1 MTRNWFEKSRNA
13 WEELGV
19 SQSNTMFDKKTV
31 RGKLQAEEL
40 QWVISHIS
48 TGAQKILDAGC
59 GPGRY
64 TKIFAEEGK
73 MVVSYDFS
81 RSILKLLQKNLGGI
95 RSILIQGNIQT
106 LPFKD
111 NQFDVVL
118 ILDVLHH
125 LETKEMRMNAIKE
138 GFRVSKQYVFLD
150 VKNKYNPYLWYRYK
164 KIKDPFL
171 RVGYTYYEILN
182 AVQESGGRVIESKG
196 LGFPLIFVAPY
207 ILIKAVTTC
216 SYETNCRHR
225 ASCACPFIQK
235 CYLGVGKK
243 RA

>member
-1 MTRNWFEKSRNA
+1 MERLFLTKNWLEKSRNA
-13 WEELGV
+13 WENFGI
-19 SQSNTMFDKKTV
+19 SQSNIMFDKKTF

-40 QWVISHIS
+40 QWIISHIS

-64 TKIFAEEGK
+64 TKIITEEGK

-81 RSILKLLQKNLGGI
+81 RSILKLLPKNLGCI
-95 RSILIQGNIQT
+95 KSILIQGNIQT

-138 GFRVSKQYVFLD
+138 GFRVSNQYVFLD
-150 VKNKYNPYLWYRYK
+150 VKNKYNPYLWYRYMK
-164 KIKDPFL
+164 MKDPFL
-171 RVGYTYYEILN
+171 RVAYTYDEISN
-182 AVQESGGRVIESKG
+182 AIKDSGGIVSETKG
-196 LGFPLIFVAPY
+196 LGFPVKFFAPY
-207 ILIKAVTTC
+207 ILIKAVKT
-216 SYETNCRHR
+216 
-225 ASCACPFIQK
+225 
-235 CYLGVGKK
+235 
-243 RA
+243 